1 MSTKNQPAF
10 GEVNKSKVGN
20 IFSKNDR
27 FILNTLFYPFSVAF
41 GYEEEN
47 LKKFKSNLCKI
58 RPMLNETFGFEEAII
73 SSTKSDMKEFK
84 KSEMFIYMRAK
95 MIERWEVLKKFN
107 TYPNMLK
114 PLR

>member
-1 MSTKNQPAF
+1 
-10 GEVNKSKVGN
+10 
-20 IFSKNDR
+20 
-27 FILNTLFYPFSVAF
+27 
-41 GYEEEN
+41 
-47 LKKFKSNLCKI
+47 
-58 RPMLNETFGFEEAII
+58 MLNEIFDFEKSII

-84 KSEMFIYMRAK
+84 KSEMFIYIRAK